1 MRLVIHGK
9 KLGVIHE
16 MDASALVVCLD
27 SGAPVAVA
35 SDIADKVAMRTA
47 RDKSFE
53 HTLHLLGFEMS
64 APRVQEVEIPASE
77 PG

>member
-27 SGAPVAVA
+27 SGTPVADVDQNRYGSLNTTYYHA
-35 SDIADKVAMRTA
+35 TESNVR
-47 RDKSFE
+47 
-53 HTLHLLGFEMS
+53 
-64 APRVQEVEIPASE
+64 
-77 PG
+77 

>member
-9 KLGVIHE
+9 KLGVIQE

-27 SGAPVAVA
+27 SGTPVAVA

-53 HTLHLLGFEMS
+53 HTLHLLGFDMPV
-64 APRVQEVEIPASE
+64 AKPVEVEIPASE